1 MSTHLGRV
9 IPLRV
14 LFIIKQIDYEPV
26 GIMQISSVLQAAGHE
41 VELSIAAQEDPVER
55 ASEWQPDVLAYSL
68 STGSQDYYT
77 TINRE
82 IRKVVPEAIS
92 VFGGAH
98 GTFFPEMIENDA
110 YVDGV
115 CIGEGEYA
123 MRDLVDALENCQEY
137 CDIQNW
143 WFKRE
148 GKIIKNTLRP
158 LIADLD
164 ELPMPDRD
172 LIYQRDRLTHNAK
185 IKHFITGRGCPY
197 NCSYCFNHAYWE
209 LYKGSKSKR
218 INQRSVDNVL
228 EEVAYVKENYP
239 LGFVVF
245 VDDTFILDKK
255 WVAEFTEKYPQQI
268 DLPFFCNVRANLV
281 TPELV
286 AQLKQ
291 AGCTSVGM
299 GIEAGNDEMRNSVL
313 NRNMSKETIIRACRT
328 IRAGGLHLI
337 STNMLG
343 LPGGNLAQDF
353 ETLDLNIACQP
364 SYANTFLFQPYP
376 RTTLGEYTR
385 TGGYMEGTFEEIYTS
400 AWETTVLRFPDGEKR
415 QIENLQKWFALVVEF
430 PWLRPIMQPMLRLPS
445 NRLYWLM
452 HKLWKGFAI
461 KQRIHPHKLTA
472 RETLDMISLYMKL
485 D

>member
-1 MSTHLGRV
+1 M
-9 IPLRV
+9 RV
-14 LFIIKQIDYEPV
+14 LFVIKQIDYEPV
-26 GIMQISSVLQAAGHE
+26 GIMHISSVLQAAGHE

-55 ASEWQPDVLAYSL
+55 ASQWQPDVLAYSL

-82 IRKVVPEAIS
+82 IRQVVPEAMS

-98 GTFFPEMIENDA
+98 GTFFPEMIESDEHVDA
-110 YVDGV
+110 V

-123 MRDLVDALENCQEY
+123 MRDLVNALAEGQEY
-137 CDIQNW
+137 YDIENW
-143 WFKRE
+143 WFKRD
-148 GKIIKNTLRP
+148 GQIIKNPLRP
-158 LIADLD
+158 LITDLD

-172 LIYQRDRLTHNAK
+172 LIYQRHRLTRQAK
-185 IKHFITGRGCPY
+185 IKHFVSGRGCPY
-197 NCSYCFNHAYWE
+197 NCTYCFNHAYWE
-209 LYKGSKSKR
+209 LYKGTKSRR
-218 INQRSVDNVL
+218 IKQRSVDNML
-228 EEVAYVKENYP
+228 GEVAYVKENYP

-245 VDDTFILDKK
+245 VDDTFILNKK
-255 WVAEFTEKYPQQI
+255 WVAEFTEKYPQEI
-268 DLPFFCNVRANLV
+268 GLPFFCNVRANLV

-291 AGCTSVGM
+291 AGCASVGM
-299 GIEAGNDEMRNSVL
+299 GIETGNDEMRNKVL
-313 NRNMSKETIIRACRT
+313 NRNMSKETIIQACRT
-328 IRAGGLHLI
+328 IREGGLHLI

-343 LPGGNLAQDF
+343 LPGGDLAQDF
-353 ETLDLNIACQP
+353 ETLDLNIACRP

-376 RTTLGEYTR
+376 RTALGEYTIA
-385 TGGYMEGTFEEIYTS
+385 GGYMEGTFAEIYAS

-430 PWLRPIMQPMLRLPS
+430 PWLRPIMRPMLKLPG
-445 NRLYWLM
+445 NRIFWLM